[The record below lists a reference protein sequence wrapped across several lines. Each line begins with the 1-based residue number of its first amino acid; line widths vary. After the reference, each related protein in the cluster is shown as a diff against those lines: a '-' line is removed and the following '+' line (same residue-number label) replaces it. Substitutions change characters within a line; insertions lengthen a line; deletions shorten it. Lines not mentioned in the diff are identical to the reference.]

1 MTEPRVEDRLETC
14 WGRSTSALQAV
25 CTHPSA
31 CKAASRCLASSS
43 ERGNVQPERKV
54 PRRAPPDL
62 PGDRRW
68 SIKPRRI
75 GDTGLDDLSNHWI
88 WLPEGLKRVEPE
100 PPIRPQIY
108 DVTIDE
114 MRDATQKDIDDCM
127 RLRRAY
133 GQLRE
138 ALKRMMVETEE
149 IHKRL
154 MSGG

>member
-1 MTEPRVEDRLETC
+1 M
-14 WGRSTSALQAV
+14 
-25 CTHPSA
+25 
-31 CKAASRCLASSS
+31 
-43 ERGNVQPERKV
+43 
-54 PRRAPPDL
+54 
-62 PGDRRW
+62 
-68 SIKPRRI
+68 
-75 GDTGLDDLSNHWI
+75 SNHWI